1 MPRDVVKRDSDG
13 KVIDVVKQE
22 AEHADLSI
30 NAKVTTKKQLTI
42 KIDYNGGTNPVYIGF
57 ASSGTATSASSWRIM
72 KLTYDVNSNV
82 TDVQWAGGTTDF
94 SNIYDNRAS
103 LSYS

>member
-13 KVIDVVKQE
+13 KVIDVVKEE

-42 KIDYNGGTNPVYIGF
+42 KIDYSGGLNPVYIGF
-57 ASSGTATSASSWRIM
+57 ASSGTSTSASSWRIM